1 MSESNTSEST
11 MAEAN
16 MDILNVLSCL
26 IDYPR
31 EGVISNKGELEGVI
45 KNAGLQAPLETNLL
59 AFVDTHTSKELLEW
73 QSEYDALFERGRSLA
88 LWLFEHVHGESRD
101 RGQAMVDLTA
111 LYREAGLELSKHEL
125 PDYIPLFLEFLSTQG
140 EENAKKWL
148 QDMEHILGLLFCRL
162 EKRNSDYA
170 VLFEA
175 LLTIADSDVNL
186 DDIREQISGEKR
198 DDTKEAL
205 DKEWEEEEVTFGAD
219 SLEKSCDSAVN
230 RPSES
235 QRRDQD
241 IPISWVDFDTSK
253 QSAPLNQA
261 SASAESSLS
270 DTRG

>member
-1 MSESNTSEST
+1 MSESNME
-11 MAEAN
+11 
-16 MDILNVLSCL
+16 ILNVLSCL

-31 EGVISNKGELEGVI
+31 EDVISNKDALEEVI
-45 KNAGLQAPLETNLL
+45 KNAQLEAPLQTKLL
-59 AFVDTHTSKELLEW
+59 VFVEHHTSKELMEW
-73 QSEYDALFERGRSLA
+73 QSEYDGLFERGRSLA

-111 LYREAGLELSKHEL
+111 MYREAGLELNQHEL

-140 EENAKKWL
+140 EKNAKSWI

-175 LLTIADSDVNL
+175 LLTIAESSVDL
-186 DDIREQISGEKR
+186 EDIRTQIANEKR

-235 QRRDQD
+235 QRRDQE

-253 QSAPLNQA
+253 QHAPIPQA
-261 SASAESSLS
+261 SSSQPSLS

>member
-1 MSESNTSEST
+1 MSDS
-11 MAEAN
+11 N

-31 EGVISNKGELEGVI
+31 EEVISNKEELNDII
-45 KNAGLQAPLETNLL
+45 KKAALDAALEAKLL
-59 AFVDTHTSKELLEW
+59 TFVDSQCAKGLLDW
-73 QSEYDALFERGRSLA
+73 QSEYDGLFERGRSLA

-111 LYREAGLELSKHEL
+111 MYREAGLELSQHEL

-140 EENAKKWL
+140 EDNAKKWI
-148 QDMEHILGLLFCRL
+148 QDMSHILGLLLCRL
-162 EKRNSDYA
+162 EKRGSDYA
-170 VLFEA
+170 VLFET
-175 LLTIADSDVNL
+175 LLTVAESDVDL
-186 DDIREQISGEKR
+186 DDIRGQISDEKR
-198 DDTKEAL
+198 DDSKEAI

-241 IPISWVDFDTSK
+241 IPVSWVDFDTSK
-253 QSAPLNQA
+253 QHTL
-261 SASAESSLS
+261 SSDS
-270 DTRG
+270 SISEQRG